1 MKKEELIA
9 YKEKILSMS
18 VDEYISYKRK
28 LDCVNQIKNGS
39 KARRNSGILTA
50 FRLTNKIVNGYFNH
64 FKSPEIRLKLLNLD
78 MFVVSSRYLL
88 TALDCDD
95 NCKKWVET
103 NFPSDRDVNA
113 LSVGTF
119 GVDHFTDIFKNKL
132 EEYVSNFYL
141 GKGGCRYWR
150 LRNGFL
156 LFKASEVNHLDNFRK
171 MEYDILKYSDINDII
186 VVNDK
191 LYIKS
196 TAK

>member
-50 FRLTNKIVNGYFNH
+50 FRLTNKIVNGYFNMIKIDGKGLRGTH
-64 FKSPEIRLKLLNLD
+64 VDLFNL
-78 MFVVSSRYLL
+78 SSKYLL
-88 TALDCDD
+88 KNDAIGNST
-95 NCKKWVET
+95 KKWVED
-103 NFPSDRDVNA
+103 NYPYERDVNA
-113 LSVGTF
+113 LAFNSF
-119 GVDHFTDIFKNKL
+119 PIDNFNESFKLQL
-132 EEYVSNFYL
+132 EKYVSNYHFNV
-141 GKGGCRYWR
+141 GGYWR

-156 LFKASEVNHLDNFRK
+156 LFKASEVNHIDNFRK

-191 LYIKS
+191 LYIKT

>member
-50 FRLTNKIVNGYFNH
+50 FRLTNKIVNGYFNMIKIDGKGLRGTH
-64 FKSPEIRLKLLNLD
+64 VDLFNL
-78 MFVVSSRYLL
+78 SSKYLL
-88 TALDCDD
+88 KNDAIGNST
-95 NCKKWVET
+95 KKWVED
-103 NFPSDRDVNA
+103 NYPYERDVNA
-113 LSVGTF
+113 LAFNSF
-119 GVDHFTDIFKNKL
+119 PIDNFNESFKLQL
-132 EEYVSNFYL
+132 EKYVSNYHFNV
-141 GKGGCRYWR
+141 GVYWR

-156 LFKASEVNHLDNFRK
+156 LFKASEVNHIDNFRK

-191 LYIKS
+191 LYIKT

>member
-39 KARRNSGILTA
+39 KARRNTGILTA
-50 FRLTNKIVNGYFNH
+50 FRLTNKIVNGYFNMIKIDGKGLRSTH
-64 FKSPEIRLKLLNLD
+64 VDLFNLSSKYFLKND
-78 MFVVSSRYLL
+78 AIGNS
-88 TALDCDD
+88 T
-95 NCKKWVET
+95 KKWVED
-103 NFPSDRDVNA
+103 NYPYERDVNA
-113 LSVGTF
+113 LAFNSF
-119 GVDHFTDIFKNKL
+119 PIDNFNESFKLQL
-132 EEYVSNFYL
+132 EKYVSNYHFNV
-141 GKGGCRYWR
+141 GSGYWR

-156 LFKASEVNHLDNFRK
+156 LFKASEVNHIDNFRK

-191 LYIKS
+191 LYIKT

>member
-50 FRLTNKIVNGYFNH
+50 FRLTNKIVNGYFNMIKIDGKGLRGTRVDL
-64 FKSPEIRLKLLNLD
+64 FNLSSKYFLKNSD
-78 MFVVSSRYLL
+78 F
-88 TALDCDD
+88 D
-95 NCKKWVET
+95 NRTKKWVEDNYPSARDVHT
-103 NFPSDRDVNA
+103 LAFSNFPIDNFNES
-113 LSVGTF
+113 
-119 GVDHFTDIFKNKL
+119 FKLQL
-132 EEYVSNFYL
+132 EKYVSNYHFNV
-141 GKGGCRYWR
+141 GSGYWR

-156 LFKASEVNHLDNFRK
+156 LFKASEINRIDNFRK